1 MASITKQEAERL
13 AERFARSF
21 GVYSAEFTAPEWA
34 IAAIVAA
41 SAGQAGDFIERRLDR
56 TITVAHQDASGQSS
70 GLGHFALDVEI

>member
-1 MASITKQEAERL
+1 MAGITKQEAERL
-13 AERFARSF
+13 AERFARSC
-21 GVYSAEFTAPEWA
+21 GVYSAEFTASEWA

-56 TITVAHQDASGQSS
+56 TITVAHQDTSGQGS

>member
-13 AERFARSF
+13 AERFARSC
-21 GVYSAEFTAPEWA
+21 GVYSADFRAPEWA

-41 SAGQAGDFIERRLDR
+41 SAGQGGEFSDRRLDR
-56 TITVAHQDASGQSS
+56 TITVARQDTSEQRS